1 MSYICSFEIKYT
13 EMRFC
18 RMIFL
23 ALLLALS
30 CPSWA
35 QQAGNGVEVDYNN
48 PKKYIVGGVKLE
60 GNEYLSENQI
70 LQVAALREGMEVTV
84 PSEEM
89 SNIVTRLWRQ
99 RYFEDVAVSIDSL
112 VPTRDTAYFKI
123 SIVERP
129 RVSRWLFSG
138 VKSSEQKELEERL
151 NLKRGGEFSE
161 YVVKTSSDII
171 KRYYKEKGFS
181 NVKVDVNT
189 KRDTVIRSAIRVQ
202 FAVDRGEK
210 VKIQKITFNGADHV
224 KESKLVRSMKKTRDK
239 RLQNFFSSKKFQE
252 KEYENDKRQL
262 LTAFN
267 EAGFRD
273 ARIVKDTMYYVEPN
287 RLQIDFDIDEGKQ
300 YYFRDITWTGNSV
313 YASEDLNS
321 VLMIEK
327 GDVYDVVTMQK
338 RLFGGGKQSEYDI
351 TKLYRDNGY
360 LFFQVQPVEIN
371 IEGDSVDVE
380 MRIVEGKPAT
390 LNNIVINGND
400 LTNERVIRRQVF
412 TRPGYLFS
420 QSDFE
425 RSIREIASMGQ
436 FDPEAIMG
444 EGGYSILPNP
454 LDNTVDVV
462 YNVTE
467 KPSSQLELS
476 GGWGGNTFVATVGVS
491 FNNFSTRRFFDKS
504 AWRPVPLGDAQNLAI
519 RFQTNGTYYT
529 SLSASFSE
537 PWLFGKKPTSLNTS
551 IYYTRQ
557 TNSNIYYNIL
567 NNDEYMEVYGFA
579 AGIGKRLKWPDN
591 YFVLYNQLSWQTYRL
606 QNWIYQFLFNTG
618 ISHNLSYTLSLNR
631 TSTDQQIYPRQGS
644 DFSFSLQLTPP
655 YSLLRKKDRGILD
668 SDGNPTK
675 VSSWKDINY
684 DFQTSQDRYRWIEYH
699 KWSFKG
705 AVYTKL
711 VGDLVLMARAQF
723 GYLGYYNRNWGY
735 SPFEGF
741 RVGGDGMS
749 GYDTYGS
756 EIVSL
761 RGYENYSLT
770 PQASSAY
777 NSSGIYYAGNVYDKF
792 TVELRYPVI
801 LQPQSTIYA
810 LLFLEG
816 GNCWA
821 DIRDF
826 NPFQIKRSA
835 GVGVRIFLPMIGLL
849 GVDWGWGFDDP
860 VTGGSQ
866 FHFVI
871 GQQF

>member
-1 MSYICSFEIKYT
+1 
-13 EMRFC
+13 MRLY
-18 RMIFL
+18 RLIFL
-23 ALLLALS
+23 TLFLTLS
-30 CPSWA
+30 SSVWA
-35 QQAGNGVEVDYNN
+35 QQSGADVTVDYNN

-60 GNEYLSENQI
+60 GNEHFSPEQI
-70 LQVAALREGMEVTV
+70 LQLTGLQEGMEVTV

-89 SNIVTRLWRQ
+89 TNIVKRLWGQ
-99 RYFEDVAVSIDSL
+99 RFFDDVSVVIDSL
-112 VPTRDTAYFKI
+112 APTRDTAFFKI
-123 SIVERP
+123 AIIERP
-129 RVSRWLFSG
+129 RVSRWTFSG
-138 VKSSEQKELEERL
+138 VKSGEEKELLERL
-151 NLKRGGEFSE
+151 NFRRGGEFSD
-161 YVVKTSSDII
+161 YVAKTSTDII
-171 KRYYKEKGFS
+171 KRYYKEKGFY

-189 KRDTVIRSAIRVQ
+189 KRDSVIKSAIRVQ
-202 FAVDRGEK
+202 FAVDKGQK
-210 VKIQKITFNGADHV
+210 VKIKKITFNGVENV
-224 KESKLVRSMKKTRDK
+224 KESKLVRSMKKTRDA

-252 KEYENDKRQL
+252 KEYENDKRAL

-267 EAGFRD
+267 EAGYRD
-273 ARIVKDTMYYVEPN
+273 ARIVKDTMYYIEPN
-287 RLQIDFDIDEGKQ
+287 RLQIDFQIDEGKR
-300 YYFRDITWTGNSV
+300 YYFRDITWTGNSI
-313 YASEDLNS
+313 YSSENLNE
-321 VLMIEK
+321 VLKIGK
-327 GDVYDVVTMQK
+327 GDVYDMVTMQK
-338 RLFGGGKQSEYDI
+338 RLFGGGKQSEYDV

-360 LFFQVQPVEIN
+360 LFFNIQPVEMN
-371 IEGDSVDVE
+371 VEGDSVDVE
-380 MRIVEGKPAT
+380 MRISEGKPAT

-444 EGGYSILPNP
+444 EGGYSVIPNQMN
-454 LDNTVDVV
+454 NTVDLV

-504 AWRPVPLGDAQNLAI
+504 AWRPVPLGDAQNLSV

-537 PWLFGKKPTSLNTS
+537 PWLFGKKPTSLNMS
-551 IYYTRQ
+551 LYYTRQ
-557 TNSNIYYNIL
+557 TNSYIYYNIL

-579 AGIGKRLKWPDN
+579 AGLGKRLKWPDN

-606 QNWIYQFLFNTG
+606 QNWAYQFLFNTG
-618 ISHNLSYTLSLNR
+618 ISHNLSYTLSLSRN
-631 TSTDQQIYPRQGS
+631 STDQQIYPRTGS
-644 DFSFSLQLTPP
+644 DFSVSLQLTPP
-655 YSLLRKKDRGILD
+655 YSLLRKKDYGLLD
-668 SDGNPTK
+668 EDGNPTK
-675 VSSWKDINY
+675 VDSWKKIDYNY
-684 DFQTSQDRYRWIEYH
+684 QSSQDRYKWIEYH

-705 AVYTKL
+705 AVYSKL

-770 PQASSAY
+770 PQAMSSY
-777 NSSGIYYAGNVYDKF
+777 NSTGNYYAGNVYDKF

-816 GNCWA
+816 GNCWS

-860 VTGGSQ
+860 VNGGSQ

>member
-1 MSYICSFEIKYT
+1 MRLYRLICLT
-13 EMRFC
+13 
-18 RMIFL
+18 
-23 ALLLALS
+23 LLLALS
-30 CPSWA
+30 SPLWA
-35 QQAGNGVEVDYNN
+35 QQSGADVSVDYNN
-48 PKKYIVGGVKLE
+48 PKKYIVGGVRLE
-60 GNEYLSENQI
+60 GNEHFSPEQVLQLSS
-70 LQVAALREGMEVTV
+70 LQEGMEVTV

-89 SNIVTRLWRQ
+89 TNIVRRLWAQ
-99 RYFEDVAVSIDSL
+99 RFFDDVSIAIDSL

-123 SIVERP
+123 SIIERP
-129 RVSRWLFSG
+129 RVSRWTFSG
-138 VKSSEQKELEERL
+138 VKSGEEKELQERL
-151 NLKRGGEFSE
+151 NFRRGGEFSE
-161 YVVKTSSDII
+161 YVAKTSTDII
-171 KRYYKEKGFS
+171 KRYYKEKGFY

-189 KRDTVIRSAIRVQ
+189 KRDTVIKSAIRVQ

-210 VKIQKITFNGADHV
+210 VKIKTITFNGADNV
-224 KESKLVRSMKKTRDK
+224 KESKLVRSMKKTRDA

-252 KEYENDKRQL
+252 KEYENDKRSL
-262 LTAFN
+262 ITAFN
-267 EAGFRD
+267 EAGYRD
-273 ARIVKDTMYYVEPN
+273 ARIVKDTMYYIEPN
-287 RLQIDFDIDEGKQ
+287 RLQIDFEIDEGKK
-300 YYFRDITWTGNSV
+300 YYFRDITWTGNSI
-313 YASEDLNS
+313 YDSENLNK
-321 VLMIEK
+321 VLKINK
-327 GDVYDVVTMQK
+327 GDVYDVVTMEK
-338 RLFGGGKQSEYDI
+338 RLFGGGKQSDYDV

-360 LFFQVQPVEIN
+360 LFFQVQPVEMN
-371 IEGDSVDVE
+371 VEGDSVDVE
-380 MRIVEGKPAT
+380 MRISEGKPAT

-444 EGGYSILPNP
+444 EGGYSVIPNQMN
-454 LDNTVDVV
+454 NTVDLV

-504 AWRPVPLGDAQNLAI
+504 AWRPVPLGDAQNLSV

-537 PWLFGKKPTSLNTS
+537 PWLFGKKPTSLNMS
-551 IYYTRQ
+551 LYFTRQ
-557 TNSNIYYNIL
+557 TNSYIYYNIL

-606 QNWIYQFLFNTG
+606 QNWAYQFLFNTG
-618 ISHNLSYTLSLNR
+618 ISHNLSYTLSLSR

-655 YSLLRKKDRGILD
+655 YSLLRKKDYGLLD
-668 SDGNPTK
+668 VNGNPTK
-675 VSSWKDINY
+675 VDSWKKIDYN
-684 DFQTSQDRYRWIEYH
+684 FQTSQDRYKWIEYH

-705 AVYTKL
+705 SVFSKL

-756 EIVSL
+756 EIISL

-770 PQASSAY
+770 PQAMSSY
-777 NSSGIYYAGNVYDKF
+777 NSTGNYYAGNVYDKF

-816 GNCWA
+816 GNCWS

-835 GVGVRIFLPMIGLL
+835 GVGVRVFLPMIGLL

-860 VTGGSQ
+860 VNGGSQ

>member
-1 MSYICSFEIKYT
+1 MKISRILYVV
-13 EMRFC
+13 
-18 RMIFL
+18 
-23 ALLLALS
+23 LLVLLTL
-30 CPSWA
+30 PSRA
-35 QQAGNGVEVDYNN
+35 QHSGEDIIVDYNK
-48 PKKYIVGGVKLE
+48 PQKYIVGGIKVK
-60 GNEYLSENQI
+60 GNSYFSQDQI
-70 LQVAALREGMEVTV
+70 LQNAGLQKGMEVTV

-89 SNIVTRLWRQ
+89 SSIVNRLWVQ
-99 RYFEDVAVSIDSL
+99 RYFEDVALSIDSL
-112 VPTRDTAYFKI
+112 STSRDTAFFTL
-123 SIVERP
+123 SIIERP
-129 RVSRWLFSG
+129 RVSRWTFKG
-138 VKSSEQKELEERL
+138 VKSGEEKELRERL
-151 NLKRGGEFSE
+151 NLRRGGEFSD
-161 YVVKTSSDII
+161 YVSKTSSDII
-171 KRYYKEKGFS
+171 KRYYKDKGFL

-189 KRDTVIRSAIRVQ
+189 KRDTMIRSAIRVQ

-210 VKIQKITFNGADHV
+210 VKIKKITFNGADHV
-224 KESKLVRSMKKTRDK
+224 KEGKLVRSMKKTKDA
-239 RLQNFFSSKKFQE
+239 RLMNFFSSKKFNE
-252 KEYENDKRQL
+252 SEYENDKRAL
-262 LTAFN
+262 ISTFN
-267 EAGFRD
+267 EAGYRD
-273 ARIVKDTMYYVEPN
+273 ARIVKDTMYYVEPGKV
-287 RLQIDFDIDEGKQ
+287 QIDFEIDEGKQ

-313 YASEDLNS
+313 YPSETLNEI
-321 VLMIEK
+321 LKIGK
-327 GDVYDVVTMQK
+327 GDIYDVVTMEK
-338 RLFGGGKQSEYDI
+338 RLFGGGKQNEYDVS
-351 TKLYRDNGY
+351 KLYRDNGY
-360 LFFQVQPVEIN
+360 LFFQLHPVEMN

-380 MRIVEGKPAT
+380 MRVVEGKPAT

-436 FDPEAIMG
+436 FDPEAIMDASK
-444 EGGYSILPNP
+444 GYSIIPNQ
-454 LDNTVDVV
+454 LNNTVDLV

-491 FNNFSTRRFFDKS
+491 FNNFSTRRFFDKT
-504 AWRPVPLGDAQNLAI
+504 AWRPVPLGDAQNLSV

-537 PWLFGKKPTSLNTS
+537 PWLFGKKPTSLNMS
-551 IYYTRQ
+551 LYYTRQ
-557 TNSNIYYNIL
+557 TNSYIYYNIL
-567 NNDEYMEVYGFA
+567 NNDEFMEVYGFA

-591 YFVLYNQLSWQTYRL
+591 YFVLYNQFSWQTYRL
-606 QNWIYQFLFNTG
+606 QNWAYQFMFDTG
-618 ISHNLSYTLSLNR
+618 ISHNLSYTLSLSRN
-631 TSTDQQIYPRQGS
+631 STDQQIYPRQGS

-655 YSLLRKKDRGILD
+655 YSLMRKKDRGLLD
-668 SDGNPTK
+668 ADGNPTK
-675 VSSWKDINY
+675 VGSWKDIIY
-684 DFQTSQDRYRWIEYH
+684 DHQSSQDRYRWIEYH

-705 AVYTKL
+705 AIYTKL
-711 VGDLVLMARAQF
+711 IGDLVLMARAQF

-741 RVGGDGMS
+741 RLGGDGMS

-770 PQASSAY
+770 PLAAS
-777 NSSGIYYAGNVYDKF
+777 NSSTGNYYAGNVYDKF

-826 NPFQIKRSA
+826 NPFQIRRSA
-835 GVGVRIFLPMIGLL
+835 GVGVRVFLPMIGLL
-849 GVDWGWGFDDP
+849 GVDWGYGFDNHDGN
-860 VTGGSQ
+860 GGSQ

>member
-1 MSYICSFEIKYT
+1 
-13 EMRFC
+13 MRFC

-123 SIVERP
+123 SIIERP